1 MIGMKRKIMNEKENK
16 WMNGM
21 KKKINEWKGCKE
33 ITGRINGMQK
43 IPFPLDKEFRKCFE

>member
-1 MIGMKRKIMNEKENK
+1 MKRMQTKITE

-33 ITGRINGMQK
+33 ITERINGMQK
-43 IPFPLDKEFRKCFE
+43 IPFPLDKEFRKFFE